1 MTQDILSFMPDYLN
15 YIVRIIIAAIC
26 GFIIGFER
34 KTRSKEAGI
43 RTHTIVALGSCLIM
57 VISKYAFWDMP
68 NASYDTERV
77 AAQIVSGIGFLGAG
91 MIVYSKGTL
100 HGLTTAAGIW
110 ATAGVGMAIGAG
122 GNVMLIVG
130 FAATVL
136 IVLVHFFLHL
146 PIKLFASKTH
156 HQIQIQFKVTDDS
169 IDRIKEIFNA
179 ENIFRL
185 RMQCVDGQKI
195 GTALLRTSNIPG
207 DNSWKKIMD
216 ENDFITAME
225 YFEDEW

>member
-1 MTQDILSFMPDYLN
+1 MAQDILSFMPDYLN
-15 YIVRIIIAAIC
+15 YFVRIILAAAC
-26 GFIIGFER
+26 GFVIGFER

-57 VISKYAFWDMP
+57 VISKYAFWDE
-68 NASYDTERV
+68 SGKYDGARI

-130 FAATVL
+130 CASTVL
-136 IVLVHFFLHL
+136 IVLVHLFLHL
-146 PIKLFASKTH
+146 PIKLFASKTR

-169 IDRIKEIFNA
+169 IDRIKEIFKA

-195 GTALLRTSNIPG
+195 GTALLRTSDIPG